1 MIKTVKLGDRDVP
14 ALGQGTWRLG
24 EDRRAK
30 AEETAALRDG
40 VARGLTLIDT
50 AEMYGDGDT
59 ERFLGEALAG
69 LRDQVYLVSKVYPQN
84 AGRGPIERACEGSLR
99 RLRTD
104 HLDLYLL
111 HWRGSTPLA
120 ETIEGM
126 EALKRAGKI
135 GDWGVSNFDTA
146 DMAELA
152 KAGGDGCVTNQIL
165 YNLARRGPE
174 FDLLPDLQRRGVAA
188 MAYSP
193 IEQGGLPDLPALI
206 QVAERHAAT
215 AFQIAL
221 AWVLRQPGLIAIPKA
236 ASAAHVAQNA
246 GAADIALSPDDLAL
260 IDRALPPP
268 TRKTALEML

>member
-1 MIKTVKLGDRDVP
+1 MKTVKIGARSVP
-14 ALGQGTWRLG
+14 ALGQGTWLLG
-24 EDRRAK
+24 ENRRAK
-30 AEETAALRDG
+30 AQETAAIQDG

-59 ERFLGEALAG
+59 ESFIGEALAG

-84 AGRGPIERACEGSLR
+84 AGRGPIERACEASLR

-104 HLDLYLL
+104 RLDLYLL
-111 HWRGSTPLA
+111 HWRGAVPLA
-120 ETIEGM
+120 ETVEGM
-126 EALKRAGKI
+126 EALKAAGKI

-146 DMAELA
+146 DMAQLA

-174 FDLLPDLQRRGVAA
+174 FDLLPDLQTRGISA

-193 IEQGGLPDLPALI
+193 IEQGALPDAPVIAQI
-206 QVAERHAAT
+206 AKRHSAT
-215 AFQIAL
+215 VFQIAL

-236 ASAAHVAQNA
+236 ASLAHVAENA
-246 GAADIALSPDDLAL
+246 GAADIVLTAEDLAA
-260 IDRALPPP
+260 IDAALPPP
-268 TRKTALEML
+268 SRKSPLEML

>member
-1 MIKTVKLGDRDVP
+1 MMKTVRLGGRRVP

-30 AEETAALRDG
+30 VAETAALRDG
-40 VARGLTLIDT
+40 VARGLSLIDT

-59 ERFLGEALAG
+59 ESFLGEALAG

-84 AGRGPIERACEGSLR
+84 AGRGPIERACEASLR

-111 HWRGSTPLA
+111 HWRGSVPLA
-120 ETIEGM
+120 ETVEGM
-126 EALKRAGKI
+126 EALKAAGKI

-146 DMAELA
+146 DMAQLA

-165 YNLARRGPE
+165 YNLARRGAE
-174 FDLLPDLQRRGVAA
+174 FDLLPDLHKRGIAT

-193 IEQGGLPDLPALI
+193 IDQGDLPDSPVLTEIAN
-206 QVAERHAAT
+206 RHSARV
-215 AFQIAL
+215 FQIAL
-221 AWVLRQPGLIAIPKA
+221 AWVLRQPALIAIPKA
-236 ASAAHVAQNA
+236 ASLDHVAENA
-246 GAADIALSPDDLAL
+246 GAADIDLTAADLAA
-260 IDRALPPP
+260 IDAVLPPP
-268 TRKTALEML
+268 NRKVPLEML

>member
-1 MIKTVKLGDRDVP
+1 MKTVKLGARSVP

-30 AEETAALRDG
+30 AQEAAAIRDG

-59 ERFLGEALAG
+59 ESFLGEALAG

-84 AGRGPIERACEGSLR
+84 AGRGPIERACEASLR

-104 HLDLYLL
+104 RLDLYLL
-111 HWRGSTPLA
+111 HWRGSVPLA
-120 ETIEGM
+120 ETVEGM
-126 EALKRAGKI
+126 EALKTAGKI

-146 DMAELA
+146 DMAQLA
-152 KAGGDGCVTNQIL
+152 KAGGGGCVTNQIL

-174 FDLLPDLQRRGVAA
+174 FDLLPDLQTRGIAA

-193 IEQGGLPDLPALI
+193 IEQGALPDAPVIAQI
-206 QVAERHAAT
+206 AKRHSAT
-215 AFQIAL
+215 VFQIAL

-236 ASAAHVAQNA
+236 ASLTHVAENA
-246 GAADIALSPDDLAL
+246 GAADIVLTREDLAA
-260 IDRALPPP
+260 IDAALPPP
-268 TRKTALEML
+268 SRKSPLEML

>member
-1 MIKTVKLGDRDVP
+1 MKSVKLGARSVP

-24 EDRRAK
+24 EDRRSK
-30 AEETAALRDG
+30 AQEAAAIQDG

-50 AEMYGDGDT
+50 AEMYGDGET
-59 ERFLGEALAG
+59 ETFLGEALTG

-84 AGRGPIERACEGSLR
+84 AGRGPIERACEASLR

-104 HLDLYLL
+104 RVDLYLL
-111 HWRGSTPLA
+111 HWRGSVPLA
-120 ETIEGM
+120 ETVEGM
-126 EALKRAGKI
+126 ESLKAAGKI

-146 DMAELA
+146 DMAQLA

-174 FDLLPDLQRRGVAA
+174 FDLLPDLQTRRIAA

-193 IEQGGLPDLPALI
+193 IEQGALPDVPVMDQIAK
-206 QVAERHAAT
+206 RHSAT
-215 AFQIAL
+215 VFQIAL

-236 ASAAHVAQNA
+236 ASLAHVAENA
-246 GAADIALSPDDLAL
+246 GAADIVLTPNDLAV
-260 IDRALPPP
+260 IDAVLPPP
-268 TRKTALEML
+268 SRKFPLEML